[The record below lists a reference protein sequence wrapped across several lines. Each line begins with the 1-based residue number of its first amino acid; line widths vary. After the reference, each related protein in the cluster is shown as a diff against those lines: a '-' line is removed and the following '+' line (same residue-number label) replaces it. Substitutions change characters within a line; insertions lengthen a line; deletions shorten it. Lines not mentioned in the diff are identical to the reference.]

1 MPDPSRG
8 GDHARGFALGAKTV
22 QPAGYSVAM
31 SPLLLVMPRAAAA
44 RTPAF
49 GKAGWRLLLPRSAGG
64 PAAVPAG
71 MRVDLPDPS
80 QSAAG
85 MASLIEISRLLG
97 GGVSARG
104 GFTRVVYSTQVA
116 KDFDDPASLHYF
128 ARPASPPPNAN

>member
-71 MRVDLPDPS
+71 FRVDLPDPS
-80 QSAAG
+80 PSAGG
-85 MASLIEISRLLG
+85 MAGPIRNSRLFWG
-97 GGVSARG
+97 GGSGRGGVSRGVFSTARAG
-104 GFTRVVYSTQVA
+104 E
-116 KDFDDPASLHYF
+116 
-128 ARPASPPPNAN
+128 

>member
-71 MRVDLPDPS
+71 MRGDLPDPS

-85 MASLIEISRLLG
+85 MARPG
-97 GGVSARG
+97 RRRPPPCRG
-104 GFTRVVYSTQVA
+104 
-116 KDFDDPASLHYF
+116 
-128 ARPASPPPNAN
+128 ASPRGRVHTVA